1 MADQP
6 SADIQAA
13 VKLAMIVELVIFAV
27 GGALTYVTGEFA
39 WLIGAFILGSALW
52 LFFLARAGAFT
63 KKND

>member
-1 MADQP
+1 MADAP
-6 SADIQAA
+6 SPELQSAI
-13 VKLAMIVELVIFAV
+13 KLAVIAEVVLFAI

-52 LFFLARAGAFT
+52 VFFLARAGAFT